1 MSEHISDDLPRLLTG
16 EAGREE
22 TLAAAA
28 HLREC
33 PDCQQELVSAVVAH
47 ASLSSARR
55 FAAQATAQAEPQ
67 TQASAVS
74 LPDMSDVF
82 TKVRHEAARSQTS
95 RVRRRA
101 LIAIGAAAVIASGVG
116 VTIAETTGSTSTS
129 GTAVAL
135 SAYDEG
141 SVAAIATLTGPGT
154 MRVDASALPRLGTG
168 RFYEVW
174 LTNANRTELQ
184 PVGSLGDDNQAQLTV
199 SPKVMGRYT
208 AIEVSVQQLNQTSY
222 SGHSVLRGAYR

>member
-22 TLAAAA
+22 TLAAAT
-28 HLREC
+28 HLRAC

-55 FAAQATAQAEPQ
+55 FAAQATTQVERQADTP
-67 TQASAVS
+67 AVP

-82 TKVRHEAARSQTS
+82 TKIRGEAARSQTS
-95 RVRRRA
+95 GVRRRA
-101 LIAIGAAAVIASGVG
+101 FIAIAAAAVIATGVG
-116 VTIAETTGSTSTS
+116 VTIAETTGSTSSS

-141 SVAAIATLTGPGT
+141 NVAATATLTGAGT
-154 MRVDASALPRLGTG
+154 MRVDATALPRLGAG
-168 RFYEVW
+168 KFYEVW
-174 LTNANRTELQ
+174 LTDSARTRLQ
-184 PVGSLGDDNQAQLTV
+184 AVGSLGDDNQAQLTV

-222 SGHSVLRGAYR
+222 SGHSVLRGAYG